1 MRLRHLAALLA
12 LCTATLVQAQTPKA
26 MGYVGWWLPDGWR
39 TLPQQR
45 LQSLLFF
52 DVGILADGTLADRH
66 GWPEQWSELQQ
77 FATDR
82 EIPIEISL
90 TLMDA
95 AVFHRLFSNSAAVEQ
110 LLAQTIVLASHA
122 SVAGLHLDV
131 EMYVPLDN
139 ADIWAYRKFVQMLSL
154 RLNEMQPRRTLSVF
168 LPFQSQSILY
178 DKASLQDMHHVVVQG
193 YDAHWLDSKTAGPV
207 APLDG
212 PYALTWKNAVAYAD
226 ALGIPRQ
233 RQYMGYP
240 LYGYEWKVRGNATQ
254 GRGVTTSF
262 APHPPRSTAPQEPQP
277 VSVIERVARYGAVF
291 DPVSASSVYRFRT
304 PDGQRWEG
312 WFDDWWGMRKK
323 SDYLVR
329 ESLGG
334 IAFFLLGYD
343 AGILVQS
350 FLQPARPTGTA
361 PQTPTSQP
369 AD

>member
-1 MRLRHLAALLA
+1 
-12 LCTATLVQAQTPKA
+12 
-26 MGYVGWWLPDGWR
+26 
-39 TLPQQR
+39 
-45 LQSLLFF
+45 
-52 DVGILADGTLADRH
+52 
-66 GWPEQWSELQQ
+66 
-77 FATDR
+77 
-82 EIPIEISL
+82 
-90 TLMDA
+90 MDA

-277 VSVIERVARYGAVF
+277 VSDRTGRTRR
-291 DPVSASSVYRFRT
+291 SLTRFPPPPRFE
-304 PDGQRWEG
+304 PHGQRWEG
-312 WFDDWWGMRKK
+312 WFDDWWECAKK
-323 SDYLVR
+323 ATTWYERASEVLLFSCWAMTQEYWYSPFCSPPDRR
-329 ESLGG
+329 E
-334 IAFFLLGYD
+334 
-343 AGILVQS
+343 QHHKRR
-350 FLQPARPTGTA
+350 RPNL
-361 PQTPTSQP
+361 
-369 AD
+369 